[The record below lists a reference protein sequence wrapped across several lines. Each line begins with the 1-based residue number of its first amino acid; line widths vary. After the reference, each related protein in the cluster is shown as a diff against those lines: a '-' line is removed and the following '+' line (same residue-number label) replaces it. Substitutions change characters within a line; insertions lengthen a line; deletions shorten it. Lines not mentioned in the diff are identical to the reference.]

1 MIKNRVSM
9 YDQLQYYNEY
19 LAPKYFD
26 MDNLDTSRLGLFGY
40 INELM
45 ADTTSDVVNENSVL
59 FNEIFFKKA
68 QIPESILAY
77 AAQYRI
83 EDINAKPAKMQ
94 FAIAISEASILARAL
109 TDNAGNDYF
118 IIDADSEIFVEEN
131 FKYMLDYDIKI
142 NIRKTAK
149 SGYIY
154 SAQYLMNEENKLSDL
169 TTPYIKVTKQRNNN
183 MYYLYLI
190 VTARQLSKTIT
201 EQTIFNEDQ
210 LSYISKDFKYDGNL
224 ADFNVYY
231 KAPDSKDFIQIQKII
246 IDSASVDGK
255 FCYYQYADENT
266 ITISFSTLAR
276 HFRPEFNS
284 VIKLEIFTT
293 DGTKAN
299 FEYNGNNVRMDLK
312 SEKYDYNQVIA
323 MAYSLSKSSGGHDK
337 STYEELKDFVSYFA
351 STCYNIST
359 TLDLDKYFSR
369 LPHADN
375 NSMLTFVKKRDD
387 ILDRLF
393 GAFMLMKDQNNT
405 IIPSNTL
412 DVHLK
417 DNMFDEQDENLK
429 RYVIKAGS
437 KLTYLP
443 NSYDATKV
451 TDFKKSDSFKYSNPF
466 AIVLN
471 KQPLSVSYYLNSVN
485 KEYITDFN
493 YINDNAFYQFITN
506 KLKITRDAING
517 EDKYKFEFN
526 VVPNLSDID
535 FDFANLN
542 DKDLFVSSNNKIRVF
557 AQFGNKNGDVSYYT
571 EATMVG
577 YDKATKDMK
586 FNIQLQTDDY
596 ISASNKLRILNSL
609 KENGKNLDEIL
620 IEATDIVFNL
630 LIFYDEQEETVL
642 QHGYENIIPE
652 SNGLQL
658 TNSYNLIENINLIND
673 MTDIMRS
680 TTIVK
685 LLDDKTKEYEYI
697 IRNVPLT
704 NYDYIKNKKLA
715 QDFVQN
721 VFTNCKNI
729 RESLKLITNNFN
741 IDFKLYNTYGKS
753 KYFYILNDKTNT
765 LDNVNITISMDIH
778 LNASATLDDS
788 LRYDIIEYT
797 KQYIEKTNTDNNLYA
812 SNLVSGLLNNF
823 SDIKYIAFNNI
834 NNYQYNV
841 QSIEKNIP
849 SYNISQKNSM
859 INYVP
864 EFLNVSKN
872 YSQDS
877 TTAEYNIDLQFK

>member
-9 YDQLQYYNEY
+9 YDQLQYYNDY

-26 MDNLDTSRLGLFGY
+26 MENLDTSRLGLFGY

-45 ADTTSDVVNENSVL
+45 ADTTSDVINENSVL

-68 QIPESILAY
+68 QIPESILSY

-83 EDINAKPAKMQ
+83 EDINAKPAKME
-94 FAIAISEASILARAL
+94 FAIAINEASILARAQ
-109 TDNAGNDYF
+109 TDNSGNDYF
-118 IIDADSEIFVEEN
+118 IIDSDSEIFVEEN

-154 SAQYLMNEENKLSDL
+154 SAQYIMNKENKLSDL
-169 TTPYIKVTKQRNNN
+169 TSPYIKVTKQRNNN
-183 MYYLYLI
+183 SYYLYLI
-190 VTARQLSKTIT
+190 VTARQLSKSVI
-201 EQTIFNEDQ
+201 EQTIFTEDQ

-231 KAPDSKDFIQIQKII
+231 KRPDSDKFEQIQKLI
-246 IDSASVDGK
+246 IDSAPVDGN
-255 FCYYQYADENT
+255 FCYYQYGDENT

-284 VIKLEIFTT
+284 ILKLEIFTT
-293 DGTKAN
+293 DGTRAN

-323 MAYSLSKSSGGHDK
+323 LAYSISKSDGGHDK
-337 STYEELKDFVSYFA
+337 STFEELKDFVSYFA

-369 LPHADN
+369 LPQSDN
-375 NSMLTFVKKRDD
+375 NSKLTFVKKRDD

-405 IIPSNTL
+405 IIPSNTV
-412 DVHLK
+412 DVHL
-417 DNMFDEQDENLK
+417 NNTMFDDQDENLK

-443 NSYDATKV
+443 DSYDVTKV
-451 TDFKKSDSFKYSNPF
+451 TEFKETDKFKYSNPF
-466 AIVLN
+466 VLVLN
-471 KQPLSVSYYLNSVN
+471 KQPLSVSYYLNSIN
-485 KEYITDFN
+485 REYITDFN
-493 YINDNAFYQFITN
+493 YINDAAFYQFITN
-506 KLKITRDAING
+506 RIKITRDAING
-517 EDKYKFEFN
+517 EDKYKIEFT

-542 DKDLFVSSNNKIRVF
+542 DKDLFVSSNGKIRIF
-557 AQFGNKNGDVSYYT
+557 AQFSNKVGDATYYT

-577 YDKATKDMK
+577 YDKATKEMK
-586 FNIQLQTDDY
+586 FNIELQTDDY
-596 ISASNKLRILNSL
+596 ISATNKLRIINSL
-609 KENGKNLDEIL
+609 KDNGKVLDEIL
-620 IEATDIVFNL
+620 IEATESVFNL
-630 LIFYDEQEETVL
+630 LVFYNEQEEHVPH
-642 QHGYENIIPE
+642 HGYETIIPE
-652 SNGLQL
+652 SAGLQL
-658 TNSYNLIENINLIND
+658 TNSYILTETINLIND

-680 TTIVK
+680 TVVVK
-685 LLDDKTKEYEYI
+685 LLNGETKEYEYI
-697 IRNVPLT
+697 VRNVPLT
-704 NYDYIKNKKLA
+704 NYDYIKNRHLA
-715 QDFVQN
+715 QDFIQN
-721 VFTNCKNI
+721 VFTNTKNI

-765 LDNVNITISMDIH
+765 IDNVNITISMDIH

-788 LRYDIIEYT
+788 LRYDITEYT
-797 KQYIEKTNTDNNLYA
+797 KNYIEKTNTDNNLYA
-812 SNLVSGLLNNF
+812 SNLISGLLNNF
-823 SDIKYIAFNNI
+823 SDIKYISFNNI

-849 SYNISQKNSM
+849 SYNISQSGNM
-859 INYVP
+859 VNYVP

-877 TTAEYNIDLQFK
+877 TSAEYNIDLQFK